1 MNKSLIYTIAYTNN
15 LMFFT
20 GLIIILTIFGYGA
33 LAAEIGIVYSLVSLI
48 NQIFSYNLKNLI
60 LFDNNKQFASEV
72 FNFRIFLGILIF
84 LFYIFSSQLYDFKFY
99 SNKLLLLL
107 TIIVIQQWLIEIL
120 IIISEINKITK
131 PSKNYNWMSFLNF
144 LLILLNILFFKNNY
158 LEEIFILILIENLIF
173 ILIHLKINKKFNLKF
188 INIFN
193 SVTKIFALT
202 SSISIILSIFFWRLF
217 IYINY
222 EKEIVGILFSSFA
235 IGSFAG
241 SFFSTA
247 IGPSIVRNRID
258 ISGYLKLYA
267 YLCIIV
273 IGFLFL
279 LLNYHEKFNL
289 DYNQVYFLKS
299 INYSIT
305 GSSLMLF
312 AAAFRL
318 NFFYSNINKRK
329 YIFRYDIFNSLLISL
344 IPLAIYHIDKN
355 FIIASYLIASILSFI
370 MNFYLYKKNNDKYK

>member
-33 LAAEIGIVYSLVSLI
+33 LAAEIGIVYSLVSLF

-84 LFYIFSSQLYDFKFY
+84 LFYIFSSQIYDFKFY

-107 TIIVIQQWLIEIL
+107 VIIVIQQWLIEIL

-131 PSKNYNWMSFLNF
+131 PSKNYNWMSFLNL
-144 LLILLNILFFKNNY
+144 LLILFNILFFKNNY

-188 INIFN
+188 LNIFN

-202 SSISIILSIFFWRLF
+202 SSVSIILSIFFWRLF

-247 IGPSIVRNRID
+247 IGPSIVKNRID

-279 LLNYHEKFNL
+279 VLNYHEKFNL
-289 DYNQVYFLKS
+289 DYNQVYFLRS

-312 AAAFRL
+312 AALFRL

-329 YIFRYDIFNSLLISL
+329 YVFRYDIFNSLLISL
-344 IPLAIYHIDKN
+344 IPLAIYYIDKD

-370 MNFYLYKKNNDKYK
+370 MNFYLYKKN

>member
-193 SVTKIFALT
+193 
-202 SSISIILSIFFWRLF
+202 
-217 IYINY
+217 
-222 EKEIVGILFSSFA
+222 
-235 IGSFAG
+235 
-241 SFFSTA
+241 
-247 IGPSIVRNRID
+247 
-258 ISGYLKLYA
+258 
-267 YLCIIV
+267 
-273 IGFLFL
+273 
-279 LLNYHEKFNL
+279 
-289 DYNQVYFLKS
+289 
-299 INYSIT
+299 
-305 GSSLMLF
+305 
-312 AAAFRL
+312 
-318 NFFYSNINKRK
+318 
-329 YIFRYDIFNSLLISL
+329 
-344 IPLAIYHIDKN
+344 
-355 FIIASYLIASILSFI
+355 
-370 MNFYLYKKNNDKYK
+370 